1 MPVSPRLNIVIVG
14 GGALSLYIIN
24 VRESMTVYLRKFS
37 APGKACIN
45 TLSRRIIWIRLTWE
59 YLPHTATWWPILLYP
74 DSRMVVIL
82 FMARARWRSGIPP
95 GRYSF
100 CPVVYLYSHIV
111 LQHRLLPD
119 LFRGPKKLSRTELPL
134 AGTHVG
140 NHPDSD
146 NLDIA
151 SQGRN
156 FYRVVAARAIY
167 GAFHIRPF
175 TAVYHSGSLY
185 RSDRPIVVAVL

>member
-1 MPVSPRLNIVIVG
+1 MGVFATYSNLMTYILPIICSAICSVFTFFLIWNYRNLAERKLRRVVSIYCILIAVWWSSFLWHARSDDPV
-14 GGALSLYIIN
+14 
-24 VRESMTVYLRKFS
+24 F
-37 APGKACIN
+37 
-45 TLSRRIIWIRLTWE
+45 
-59 YLPHTATWWPILLYP
+59 LPV
-74 DSRMVVIL
+74 D
-82 FMARARWRSGIPP
+82 IP
-95 GRYSF
+95 F

-151 SQGRN
+151 SQGRI
-156 FYRVVAARAIY
+156 FT
-167 GAFHIRPF
+167 GLSPF
-175 TAVYHSGSLY
+175 ERYTELFISGLLLRLSQ
-185 RSDRPIVVAVL
+185 R